1 RPCPSGSPARSGAC
15 AAGDARCLSRR
26 LFAAARAG
34 DHRPAEGAAQGGGI
48 RGGRAR
54 RSASLLRLG
63 RDLQPAAPRDLRRAE
78 GAQGTH
84 ARGNAAGG
92 DRRRQHRLHDADRR
106 RHRHSGGPY
115 RGTSRLGDRWPDA
128 GGAAR
133 AMIRRA
139 ARRAGGIGAALAA
152 RAARASR
159 AVLEV
164 VALMAANVCVT
175 CRATCLG
182 AIFVLVAAAPLAA
195 QIPLMGAGRA
205 PDAAEEIAF
214 RGVGRVTFAG
224 RGFCTGSLIAS
235 RLVLTAAHCLY
246 DARSLRP
253 LPLSLLRFVPAAIGG
268 LRPQALRIIRT
279 AAAPSFHFDGRPVPE
294 AVAADLALLEL
305 ADA

>member
-1 RPCPSGSPARSGAC
+1 
-15 AAGDARCLSRR
+15 
-26 LFAAARAG
+26 
-34 DHRPAEGAAQGGGI
+34 
-48 RGGRAR
+48 
-54 RSASLLRLG
+54 
-63 RDLQPAAPRDLRRAE
+63 
-78 GAQGTH
+78 
-84 ARGNAAGG
+84 
-92 DRRRQHRLHDADRR
+92 
-106 RHRHSGGPY
+106 
-115 RGTSRLGDRWPDA
+115 
-128 GGAAR
+128 
-133 AMIRRA
+133 MIRRA

-305 ADA
+305 ADAVDAPPLTVRGRHAAEGDTILAVVYGRGRITLPGIHEECAIRGRFLRVLVLDCRLEFGGSGAPVLAGKGGARRIVGIVSASGRDLEGKELTYAVEPGPRLPALRAALAATAAEAPARSR